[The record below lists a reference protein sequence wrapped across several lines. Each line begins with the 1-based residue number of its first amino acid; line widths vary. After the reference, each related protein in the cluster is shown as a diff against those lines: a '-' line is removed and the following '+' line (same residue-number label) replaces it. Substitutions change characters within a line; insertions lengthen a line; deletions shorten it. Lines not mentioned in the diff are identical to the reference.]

1 MQGRFPIRVE
11 LSALTTEDF
20 QRILVE
26 PENCLIKQYSLL
38 LATEGISLEFTDSA
52 IKKIAVIASEVNTS
66 TENIGARRL
75 HTVMTKILEE
85 ILFAA
90 PQVSEKQIKITDEYV
105 STKLKDI
112 VSDVDMSRYML

>member
-26 PENCLIKQYSLL
+26 PENSLIKQYSLL
-38 LATEGISLEFTDSA
+38 LATEGINLEFTDSA
-52 IKKIAVIASEVNTS
+52 IKKIASIASEVNTS

-85 ILFAA
+85 LLFEA
-90 PQVSEKQIKITDEYV
+90 PNISEKQIKITDEYV
-105 STKLKDI
+105 DVKLKDI
-112 VSDVDMSRYML
+112 VSDVDVSRYIL